1 MGLDM
6 YLSAR
11 KLHRTQYQGTG
22 EEFVRLPKP
31 EMDGFERS
39 HSTAEVCYW
48 RKNHWLHGFIVEEF
62 ADGEDECQEITLLH
76 KDLVKIYETLEK
88 WRDDPDA
95 LSATEGFFFGTGDE
109 EWRDMCRDR
118 ITDDLVQIRKAI
130 DWLAD
135 EDFDKEWREVFYQA
149 SW

>member
-11 KLHRTQYQGTG
+11 KFHRTQYHGTG
-22 EEFVRLPKP
+22 EHFVRLPKP

-76 KDLVKIYETLEK
+76 DDLVKIYETLEK

-95 LSATEGFFFGTGDE
+95 LSETEGFFFGTGDE